1 MSNVFANNLE
11 ISGKAVNAQTIA
23 AFPDVCFTP
32 PQTPATP
39 PGVPIPYPSFGMAS
53 DTENGTG
60 TVKIGGKEVNIKNKS
75 DEKRTSGTE
84 AGCAPKKGI
93 ITSKNTGKKYFHKW
107 SPNVKFEGE
116 PVIRFSDLATHNH
129 ASPQGQTPPWAEICK
144 FSPNSLDCA
153 TILADFQVHTHSDAD
168 CPHGYESEHF
178 VQNEYLQ
185 WERGVETA
193 TQFENYRTN
202 DAPCICMES
211 YAKGPGGGFRRKG
224 SGSKSGSPHNLKTK
238 QCNDS
243 IRKRTKTPTL
253 SQVIDDCTK
262 AVVDNDPR
270 AKNAK
275 PKPKAQKDIQECLR
289 ALFMEYLDRA
299 VKEKNSKN
307 SATKTAQQPIA
318 WDVNSDPTKMW
329 VR

>member
-1 MSNVFANNLE
+1 MSNVFANYLE

-60 TVKIGGKEVNIKNKS
+60 TVKIAGEEVNIKNKS

-93 ITSKNTGKKYFHKW
+93 ITSQNTGKKYFNMW
-107 SPNVKFEGE
+107 SPDVKFEGE
-116 PVIRFSDLATHNH
+116 PVIRFSDIATHNH
-129 ASPQGQTPPWAEICK
+129 ASPGPNTPPWPEICK
-144 FSPNSLDCA
+144 FSPNMLDCE
-153 TILADFQVHTHSDAD
+153 TILADFELHRHGDED

-185 WERGVETA
+185 WERGEQTA
-193 TQFENYRTN
+193 TQFENYNVN

-211 YAKGPGGGFRRKG
+211 YAKGPNGGFRRKG
-224 SGSKSGSPHNLKTK
+224 GGSKAGSPHNLKTK
-238 QCNDS
+238 QCNDA
-243 IRKRTKTPTL
+243 IRKRTTTPTL
-253 SQVIDDCTK
+253 SEMIDECTK

-275 PKPKAQKDIQECLR
+275 PKPKAQNDIQECLR
-289 ALFMEYLDRA
+289 AAFMEYLDRA
-299 VKEKNSKN
+299 VKSKDKKN
-307 SATKTAQQPIA
+307 SAAKAAQQPIA
-318 WDVNSDPTKMW
+318 WEVNSDPERLW
-329 VR
+329 AR